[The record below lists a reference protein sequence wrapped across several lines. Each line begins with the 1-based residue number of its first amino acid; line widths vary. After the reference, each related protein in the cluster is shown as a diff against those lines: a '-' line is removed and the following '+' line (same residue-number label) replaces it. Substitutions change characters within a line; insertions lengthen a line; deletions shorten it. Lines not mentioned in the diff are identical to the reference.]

1 MGFGS
6 DVIEVRVLPLGDTLF
21 GFGGLVVNEIYIDF
35 LVKKTTIAKLIFS
48 FIDESLE

>member
-1 MGFGS
+1 MS
-6 DVIEVRVLPLGDTLF
+6 PLGDTLF
-21 GFGGLVVNEIYIDF
+21 GFGGLAAVNEIYIDF